1 MQLKHDDTETSWED
15 HGWVC
20 IMTEDGKELVREQ
33 DVMHNRKYGARA
45 AKLKEMAETVVA
57 QVSTGAGAAA
67 SA

>member
-1 MQLKHDDTETSWED
+1 
-15 HGWVC
+15 
-20 IMTEDGKELVREQ
+20 MTEDGKELVREQ